1 MLQAR
6 IDQFREEVPSVPTY
20 HFAFVFSL
28 LETLPNP
35 SINPQESVEE
45 KIMSSQR
52 DLKYYFAFCDTY
64 F

>member
-6 IDQFREEVPSVPTY
+6 IDQFCEEVPSVPTY

-45 KIMSSQR
+45 TLMSSQR
-52 DLKYYFAFCDTY
+52 VLK
-64 F
+64 